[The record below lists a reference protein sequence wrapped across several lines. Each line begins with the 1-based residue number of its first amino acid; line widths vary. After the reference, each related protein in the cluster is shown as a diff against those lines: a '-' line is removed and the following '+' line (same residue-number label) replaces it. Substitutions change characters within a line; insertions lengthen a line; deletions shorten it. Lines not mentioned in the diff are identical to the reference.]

1 MVTNISWY
9 GTQQESLELI
19 AAIGRNCACEFSVM
33 GIRLSVCPPH
43 EMLNSDQRALNGL
56 LFSRRMARR
65 LLAEEFMMTHEPAI
79 EA

>member
-1 MVTNISWY
+1 MVTNICWY

-19 AAIGRNCACEFSVM
+19 AAIGRNCSCEFGAL
-33 GIRLSVCPPH
+33 GIRLRVCPPH
-43 EMLNSDQRALNGL
+43 EMLSSDQRALNGL

-65 LLAEEFMMTHEPAI
+65 LLAEEFLMTRKPAI